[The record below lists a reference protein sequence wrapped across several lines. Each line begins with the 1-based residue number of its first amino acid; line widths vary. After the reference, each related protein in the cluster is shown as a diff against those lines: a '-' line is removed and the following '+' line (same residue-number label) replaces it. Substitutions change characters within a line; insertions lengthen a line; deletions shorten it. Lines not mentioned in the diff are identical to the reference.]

1 MGVSKSKYLSFYLN
15 RRSIKTS
22 VESTNDVNHWDQL
35 RPIGFDMC
43 LLGLVQSHRT
53 CICQETKAYTPR
65 NYRRIRQETIDVY
78 AFRTSISDLK
88 GFAPRT
94 GSLNRHSNSAQQ
106 IINSFFIFISGTSGE
121 ALAALSQTNLLNQRK
136 SELPNIWP
144 EEPKTRHPRRT

>member
-94 GSLNRHSNSAQQ
+94 VRRGSTRVNNELMLEMIEGVHAKK
-106 IINSFFIFISGTSGE
+106 
-121 ALAALSQTNLLNQRK
+121 LSTY
-136 SELPNIWP
+136 
-144 EEPKTRHPRRT
+144 TPRNYRCIRQETI